1 MVKEDGYMP
10 KVVTKVR
17 TGGDGFVGEDLRN
30 GSRRSA
36 ISALE
41 RKLTCIAIVRR
52 IRVVVMQIGERLTSF
67 PTLRGLAAIEG
78 ENARRH

>member
-1 MVKEDGYMP
+1 MVKEDGYTP

-17 TGGDGFVGEDLRN
+17 TGGDEFVGEDLRT
-30 GSRRSA
+30 GSRSSA

-52 IRVVVMQIGERLTSF
+52 IRVAVLQAGEGLEIGGRLTSF
-67 PTLRGLAAIEG
+67 PTLW
-78 ENARRH
+78 